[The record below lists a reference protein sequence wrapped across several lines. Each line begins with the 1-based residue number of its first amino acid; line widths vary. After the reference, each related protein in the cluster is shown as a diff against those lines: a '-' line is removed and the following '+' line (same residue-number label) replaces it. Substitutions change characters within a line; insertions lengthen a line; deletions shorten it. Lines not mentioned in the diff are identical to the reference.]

1 MRSGPRGGAPWEEGL
16 RLAVRETGWGKAE
29 KKAINPIN
37 PNLEA
42 LPASLKCKELG
53 WV

>member
-1 MRSGPRGGAPWEEGL
+1 MRSGPQGGAPWEEGL
-16 RLAVRETGWGKAE
+16 RLAVRETGR

>member
-1 MRSGPRGGAPWEEGL
+1 MGGGPEACSEGD
-16 RLAVRETGWGKAE
+16 RLGEGR